1 MINWHEIWEKKGNL
15 ESTDLVLL
23 DGFENREINPQIIA
37 NKISNELDIN
47 KKDRILE
54 IGCGAGMIAQY
65 LKCNY
70 VGVDYSKSLV
80 KKHIQIL
87 NNSVLH
93 GLANNLL
100 FKDKTFDKVFC
111 YSVFHYFKNK
121 EYAFQAIDEM
131 KRVSKKMVFIGDL
144 PFKSHENEHLL
155 FDKEEFS
162 DWIVTDGFYNE
173 DRFNISFNHN

>member
-1 MINWHEIWEKKGNL
+1 MTNWHDIWEKKGDL
-15 ESTDLVLL
+15 ETTDLIVL
-23 DGFENREINPQIIA
+23 DGFENHEINPQEIA
-37 NKISNELDIN
+37 DKISNQLDLN
-47 KKDRILE
+47 QNDKVLE

-80 KKHIQIL
+80 KKHIKIL

-111 YSVFHYFKNK
+111 FSVFQYFKNK
-121 EYAFQAIDEM
+121 DYAFEVVNEM
-131 KRVSKKMVFIGDL
+131 RRVSKKMVFIGDL
-144 PFKSHENEHLL
+144 PFKSHEKDHLL
-155 FDKEEFS
+155 FDKEEFKN
-162 DWIVTDGFYNE
+162 WRVTNGYYNE
-173 DRFNISFNHN
+173 DRFNITLHNE